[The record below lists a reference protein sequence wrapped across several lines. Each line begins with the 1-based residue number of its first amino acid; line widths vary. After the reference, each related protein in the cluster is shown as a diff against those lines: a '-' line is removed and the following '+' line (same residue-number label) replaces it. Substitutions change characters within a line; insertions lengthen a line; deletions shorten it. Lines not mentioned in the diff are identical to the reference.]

1 MGFAVPD
8 FKAFAAIVLRYD
20 RATVKAE
27 SNFNYGKRSA
37 GSPVHPCR
45 EKRDGPGMSTWIE
58 GKVLNLRQW
67 TAELYSVQV
76 EADVAP
82 FTAGQFTRVALEIDG
97 EMVARPYSFVNGPD
111 NPVHEFYFILVKDGP
126 LTHELVK
133 LKRGDRLF
141 LAPKAAGFFILSEL
155 PEADTLWMLATGT
168 ALGPFLSI
176 LTTAEAWQRYRN
188 IVLVHAVR
196 TADELTYGDE
206 ITSLLDQHP
215 EQMQFIPFVSREDT
229 DFAISG
235 RVPVAIEDGRLEQRA
250 GIRIAAADSQV
261 MICGN
266 PEMVRDTMAVLEVRG
281 LKKNRRREPGHIT
294 TEQYWKT

>member
-1 MGFAVPD
+1 
-8 FKAFAAIVLRYD
+8 
-20 RATVKAE
+20 
-27 SNFNYGKRSA
+27 
-37 GSPVHPCR
+37 
-45 EKRDGPGMSTWIE
+45 MSTWVK
-58 GKVLNLRQW
+58 GTVVNLRQW
-67 TAELYSVQV
+67 TDELYSVQV

-111 NPVHEFYFILVKDGP
+111 NPLHEFYFVLVKDGP
-126 LTHELVK
+126 LTHEMIK
-133 LKRGDRLF
+133 LKRGDTLF
-141 LAPKAAGFFILSEL
+141 LAPRGAGFFILSEL

-188 IVLVHAVR
+188 LVLVHAVR
-196 TADELTYGDE
+196 TADQLTYADE
-206 ITSLLDQHP
+206 ISSLREQHP
-215 EQMQFIPFVSREDT
+215 QQLQFIPFVSREDT
-229 DFAISG
+229 GFAIKA

-250 GIRIAAADSQV
+250 GIRIDAADSQV

-266 PEMVRDTMAVLEVRG
+266 PEMVRDTMAVLEARG